1 MIKRLLLLLS
11 ALASGAGCAQNT
23 ARLDSMLAIGKAPP
37 LEYRSAFEGYQAFTD
52 DKLLPW
58 RDANE
63 AVKDGAEHRG
73 HR

>member
-1 MIKRLLLLLS
+1 MTNRLLFLLS
-11 ALASGAGCAQNT
+11 AAIAAGCAQRAADPEPAMAT
-23 ARLDSMLAIGKAPP
+23 GKEPA

-52 DKLLPW
+52 DTLVPW

-63 AVKDGAEHRG
+63 TVTEGAEHRG